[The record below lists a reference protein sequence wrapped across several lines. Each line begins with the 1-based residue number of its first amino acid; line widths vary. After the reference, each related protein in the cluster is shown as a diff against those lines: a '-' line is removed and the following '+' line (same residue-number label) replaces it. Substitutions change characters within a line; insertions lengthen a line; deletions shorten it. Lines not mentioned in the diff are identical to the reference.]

1 MNAKTPHVNSQN
13 KRGEL
18 NQLDPVTADGLARKS
33 DTAKPPPDNVRAAL
47 WLLASGV
54 LFTLTSV
61 MVKQLGDSLDPF
73 QITLF
78 RLLVSLVLIAPFLI
92 RAGRQAGGIHTSVPG
107 LQVLRGIVGTS
118 AMMLGFYAI
127 VNLPLAE
134 AQAISFT
141 RTLFLVPLAAFLL
154 SEAVGVRRWVAVLI
168 GFVGVLIILRPGSG
182 LTFSLGALA
191 GLGHAFLVAVA
202 TILVS
207 IVSRHDRPVTLM
219 FYTGLVGTLFAAIPA
234 ILVWTNPTLE
244 EYGMLFLMGIFAA
257 AAHNCF
263 IRAYAIGEA
272 SAIAPFDYIRLV
284 LAGVAGYLVFDTIP
298 DRYSW
303 LGAGVI
309 ISSAFYIIRREAQI
323 AKTRTIKT
331 QTIGSKNEPS

>member
-1 MNAKTPHVNSQN
+1 MKAKTSGVHSNN
-13 KRGEL
+13 KLDEL
-18 NQLDPVTADGLARKS
+18 RQVDLDSLKELDEKPDM
-33 DTAKPPPDNVRAAL
+33 AKPPPDNVRAAL

-61 MVKQLGDSLDPF
+61 LVKQLGDRLDPF

-92 RAGRQAGGIHTSVPG
+92 RAGRQAGGIQTSVPG
-107 LQVLRGIVGTS
+107 LQILRGLVGTS

-127 VNLPLAE
+127 VKLPLAE

-168 GFVGVLIILRPGSG
+168 GFIGVLIILRPGSG

-234 ILVWTNPTLE
+234 VMVWTNPTVE
-244 EYGMLFLMGIFAA
+244 EYGMLFLMGVFAA

-284 LAGVAGYLVFDTIP
+284 LAGVAGYVVFDTIP

-303 LGAGVI
+303 LGAI
-309 ISSAFYIIRREAQI
+309 IIILSAFYIIRREAQL
-323 AKTRTIKT
+323 ATARAMARET
-331 QTIGSKNEPS
+331 